1 MEPARKRA
9 RYDTTAMLQSNTWKL
24 LVATATLIDKIRAA
38 EATAQL
44 TPFYH
49 VLVAIAFNKRQAEAK
64 YAKLAD
70 YRNDMSN
77 FHESI
82 VEERLSHIPS
92 THWYHTILNNYKN
105 ANYTAID
112 NCIYNA
118 LQAHYGPVD
127 IDTVLKSI

>member
-24 LVATATLIDKIRAA
+24 LIAAAILIDKISIAD
-38 EATAQL
+38 ATKRL
-44 TPFYH
+44 SPFYH
-49 VLVAIAFNKRQAEAK
+49 ILVAMAFNKRQAEIS

-70 YRNDMSN
+70 YRNNMSN

-92 THWYHTILNNYKN
+92 THWYYTILNNYKN

-118 LQAHYGPVD
+118 LQTHYGPVD
-127 IDTVLKSI
+127 IDAMLKHM